1 MSYRIIWI
9 ENWVENWIDLKSW
22 NWINSWD
29 TQRFTSPMPRVF
41 FSASVCSTLFMF
53 GKSCV
58 KLHWQKKNVFLLLAH
73 TSRSIHDSTAPHCW
87 ASSLTAG
94 SSFPLHPGL
103 LRLISPHS
111 LRLTFFC
118 RLLLISWIE
127 NVESLQCALQKVVAI
142 SGKIIRVNPCVC
154 CARPVSLLN
163 SAPTGGGRRRRNESD
178 HYRLLGS
185 RVTHRLWVIRSRKRV
200 WPTKSKWLL

>member
-1 MSYRIIWI
+1 MLYIVHVW
-9 ENWVENWIDLKSW
+9 EVMCK
-22 NWINSWD
+22 
-29 TQRFTSPMPRVF
+29 T
-41 FSASVCSTLFMF
+41 TLT
-53 GKSCV
+53 
-58 KLHWQKKNVFLLLAH
+58 KKNKKKTCSCSWHILHVQYMIQQRRTVQRLRWPPAPASL
-73 TSRSIHDSTAPHCW
+73 STPGCSAL
-87 ASSLTAG
+87 S
-94 SSFPLHPGL
+94 PLIP
-103 LRLISPHS
+103 P
-111 LRLTFFC
+111 RLTFFC

-185 RVTHRLWVIRSRKRV
+185 RVTHRLWVIRSCKRV
-200 WPTKSKWLL
+200 WPTKATDFCK

>member
-1 MSYRIIWI
+1 MFELIQNNLNWELSWELNWELNWPQELELNIIVRHPKI
-9 ENWVENWIDLKSW
+9 HIPNAK
-22 NWINSWD
+22 
-29 TQRFTSPMPRVF
+29 VF
-41 FSASVCSTLFMF
+41 FFCPD
-53 GKSCV
+53 
-58 KLHWQKKNVFLLLAH
+58 KNVFLLLAH
-73 TSRSIHDSTAPHCW
+73 TSRSIHDSTAPHCS

-94 SSFPLHPGL
+94 SSFPLHPRL

-178 HYRLLGS
+178 HYRLLGC
-185 RVTHRLWVIRSRKRV
+185 RVTHRLWVIRSCKRV
-200 WPTKSKWLL
+200 WPTKASDFCK